1 MTCPSLRPFGLVRQS
16 SGGLTSF
23 YFLSKG
29 LLVFIKV
36 KGNERSDRLS
46 DEVTSARGLRFGRS
60 EVLRSLR
67 LPAGRHQAIIVAACR
82 SEAYTREEVLDIL
95 P

>member
-1 MTCPSLRPFGLVRQS
+1 M
-16 SGGLTSF
+16 F

-36 KGNERSDRLS
+36 KGNERSDRLPG
-46 DEVTSARGLRFGRS
+46 EVTSARGMRFGRS
-60 EVLRSLR
+60 EVLRNLR